1 MIKPGVTGP
10 QRQSSRLAKA
20 PRLAVLQAMPAPLAP
35 SPPGRASRLEL
46 QSAPGVEGG
55 AASARRRW
63 AGTGR
68 VLALLLSAAAR
79 QLQLTSPKFPAPA
92 PLRPFRCARFVV
104 CARVCAEPGAPLSEF
119 LRTKPSR
126 RGGEG
131 ARGGNLRK
139 PRSHLTSRVLAGAAP
154 ASPTPAAQWAPSGPG
169 CHSAAPEVAGALL
182 PGSGECCYLLVQASA
197 AGSGCAC
204 PAAAESVYIWAL
216 AEEVELRTP
225 GGRRDQRSLFAPTP
239 LGTRIKQDPH
249 RPPPPFILLLPPL
262 FT

>member
-35 SPPGRASRLEL
+35 SPSGRASRLEL

-104 CARVCAEPGAPLSEF
+104 CARVCAEPGAPLS
-119 LRTKPSR
+119 
-126 RGGEG
+126 
-131 ARGGNLRK
+131 
-139 PRSHLTSRVLAGAAP
+139 
-154 ASPTPAAQWAPSGPG
+154 
-169 CHSAAPEVAGALL
+169 
-182 PGSGECCYLLVQASA
+182 
-197 AGSGCAC
+197 
-204 PAAAESVYIWAL
+204 
-216 AEEVELRTP
+216 
-225 GGRRDQRSLFAPTP
+225 
-239 LGTRIKQDPH
+239 
-249 RPPPPFILLLPPL
+249 
-262 FT
+262 

>member
-1 MIKPGVTGP
+1 
-10 QRQSSRLAKA
+10 
-20 PRLAVLQAMPAPLAP
+20 MPAPLAP
-35 SPPGRASRLEL
+35 SPSGRASRLEL

-92 PLRPFRCARFVV
+92 PLRPFRRARFVV

-154 ASPTPAAQWAPSGPG
+154 ASPTPAARWAPSGPG

-182 PGSGECCYLLVQASA
+182 PGSGLGEWRARSASRSLHTVWRWQPWCHPGYPGLSEQRWWRLWDSLPGGPKRA
-197 AGSGCAC
+197 AGRVPC
-204 PAAAESVYIWAL
+204 
-216 AEEVELRTP
+216 ELRRKR
-225 GGRRDQRSLFAPTP
+225 GRTLENVGDIS
-239 LGTRIKQDPH
+239 
-249 RPPPPFILLLPPL
+249 
-262 FT
+262 